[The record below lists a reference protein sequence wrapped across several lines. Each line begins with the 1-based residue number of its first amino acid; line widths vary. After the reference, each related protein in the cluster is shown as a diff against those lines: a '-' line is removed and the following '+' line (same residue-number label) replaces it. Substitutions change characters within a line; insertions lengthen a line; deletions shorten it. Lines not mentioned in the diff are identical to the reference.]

1 MPTMQI
7 GLLVLGGILVLIAL
21 VGGKFKIF
29 GAEVEA
35 TTSNPFLRFIAFFLG
50 TVLIIAALNQS
61 NFLSTN
67 SVKKPDVKN
76 LEVHADSY
84 KGTPWQNKSNE
95 YIKVRFEAN
104 GEWLAIPEHV
114 SNVPDSAKGYL
125 SAKGDPNFRAN
136 DTLCTRAPLGALVVM
151 TEDKKTCEAY
161 GEVGDFALDPG
172 ETVYFIMNDVPEL
185 YRDNK
190 GDIDVKLYI
199 SKVR

>member
-21 VGGKFKIF
+21 LGGNFKIF
-29 GAEVEA
+29 GAEVVA
-35 TTSNPFLRFIAFFLG
+35 TTSNPFLRFIAFLLG

-67 SVKKPDVKN
+67 PVKKPDVKN
-76 LEVHADSY
+76 IEVHADSS

-104 GEWLAIPEHV
+104 GEWQAIPEDV
-114 SNVPDSAKGYL
+114 SNVPDHVKGYL

-136 DTLCTRAPLGALVVM
+136 DTLLCTRAPLGALVVIA
-151 TEDKKTCEAY
+151 EDKKTCKAY
-161 GEVGDFALDPG
+161 GEVGYFDLEPG
-172 ETVYFIMNDVPEL
+172 ETVYFMMNDVPKL

-199 SKVR
+199 LKE